1 VHDRCGSVQND
12 IRPDMVIAD
21 LWLTSP
27 SESWLRLG
35 FLPDS
40 PSHLCL
46 VDLGLRFVDRQS
58 TSSSPVAGWTLVDP
72 SHDPGTA
79 PHRVTIDGLV
89 TDLVAEPTCTQPT
102 PSTLDVLGIDHV
114 VVMTGDLER
123 TCAAIASVTGA
134 PLKRIRVAGGGVRQ
148 GFHRLGPVI
157 LEVVERPDLDANTPA
172 SIWGLVVT
180 VSDLDRA
187 VAWLG
192 PDVIGESRQ
201 AVQAGRRIASIK
213 ADVGLGPAVAL
224 MTPAPSR

>member
-1 VHDRCGSVQND
+1 MHGRCGAVQNE

-21 LWLTSP
+21 LWLTSAP
-27 SESWLRLG
+27 ESWLRLG
-35 FLPDS
+35 FAPDT

-46 VDLGLRFVDRQS
+46 IDLGLRFVDRRS
-58 TSSSPVAGWTLVDP
+58 PSASPVTGWTLVDP
-72 SHDPGTA
+72 SHEPGTA
-79 PHRVTIDGLV
+79 PRRVTIDGLV

-123 TCAAIASVTGA
+123 TCAAVTSVTGA
-134 PLKRIRVAGGGVRQ
+134 PLKRIRDAGGGVRQ

-157 LEVVERPDLDANTPA
+157 LEVVERPDLGADTSA

-187 VAWLG
+187 AAWLG
-192 PDVIGESRQ
+192 PDVIGEPRQ

-224 MTPAPSR
+224 MTPAR